1 MKRRSADTVRAPEG
15 SSSSSSSKKAE
26 GSSGGGEEDDR
37 LEFRLTRFESPETGE
52 LLMAATEL
60 FKKQLPKM
68 PAAYIMRHVLDFP
81 HHRTLVV
88 IDRDVQRRA
97 QESSSTSSTSSS
109 STGATTP
116 TALAKAAV
124 VGGICF
130 RTFARNGFIEI
141 VFCAVLT
148 TCQGRGVGRRMMNRL
163 KDIMKGEDI
172 LCFLTCAANEA
183 VPYFRNM
190 GFSDQITTPHER
202 YAGYI
207 EEYSRVTLME
217 CILDRRIAS
226 YSAFAPVL
234 RRQGDELFAAIEGKT
249 HRAVKHAPLPPATHY
264 PLALAQV
271 PGLSREGAEALQRA
285 VPDQARVR
293 DDMRALLRRVR
304 AHRYAEPFL
313 VPVNVKVVTDYL
325 SVIKNPIDLQTIGDK
340 IDRGLY
346 ITMNM
351 MCADL
356 QLMLDNC
363 KTYNDEGSYFYN
375 AAVALEHDFAAELKD
390 FQDP

>member
-1 MKRRSADTVRAPEG
+1 MKRRSADNTAAPPESGKKTG
-15 SSSSSSSKKAE
+15 SSSGA
-26 GSSGGGEEDDR
+26 GEEDDDDR
-37 LEFRLTRFESPETGE
+37 FEFRLTRFESPETGE

-88 IDRDVQRRA
+88 IDREVQRRA
-97 QESSSTSSTSSS
+97 HES
-109 STGATTP
+109 GATATTTTTTGLP
-116 TALAKAAV
+116 CALAKAAV

-148 TCQGRGVGRRMMNRL
+148 ACQGRGVGRRMMNRL
-163 KDIMKGEDI
+163 KDIMKAEDI

-190 GFSDQITTPHER
+190 GFSDAITTPPER

-217 CILDRRIAS
+217 CLLDRRIAS

-234 RRQGDELFAAIEGKT
+234 RRQGDELFAAIEHKT
-249 HRAVKHAPLPPATHY
+249 HRPVRHAPLPRTTHY
-264 PLALAQV
+264 PLALADV
-271 PGLSREGAEALQRA
+271 PGLSREGAAALARA
-285 VPDQARVR
+285 VPDPARVR

-313 VPVNVKVVTDYL
+313 APVNTRLVTDYL

-375 AAVALEHDFAAELKD
+375 AAVAIEHDFAPELKD

>member
-1 MKRRSADTVRAPEG
+1 MKRRSADTAAPSESG
-15 SSSSSSSKKAE
+15 KKA
-26 GSSGGGEEDDR
+26 GDGEESDDDR

-88 IDRDVQRRA
+88 IDRDIQRRA
-97 QESSSTSSTSSS
+97 QEASNANSTTATHSGGST
-109 STGATTP
+109 P
-116 TALAKAAV
+116 PALAKAAV

-148 TCQGRGVGRRMMNRL
+148 ACQGRGVGRRMMNRL

-190 GFSDQITTPHER
+190 GFSDAITTPPAR

-217 CILDRRIAS
+217 CVLDRRVAS
-226 YSAFAPVL
+226 YSGFGAVL
-234 RRQGDELFAAIEGKT
+234 RRQGDELFAAIEHRT
-249 HRAVKHAPLPPATHY
+249 HQPVRHAPLPRSTRF

-271 PGLSREGAEALQRA
+271 PGLSRDGAAALQRA
-285 VPDQARVR
+285 LPDPARAR

-304 AHRYAEPFL
+304 AHRCAEPFL
-313 VPVNVKVVTDYL
+313 APVNVALVTDYL
-325 SVIKNPIDLQTIGDK
+325 AVIKNPIDLQTIGEK
-340 IDRGLY
+340 IEAGRY

-375 AAVALEHDFAAELKD
+375 AAVAIEHDFADELKD